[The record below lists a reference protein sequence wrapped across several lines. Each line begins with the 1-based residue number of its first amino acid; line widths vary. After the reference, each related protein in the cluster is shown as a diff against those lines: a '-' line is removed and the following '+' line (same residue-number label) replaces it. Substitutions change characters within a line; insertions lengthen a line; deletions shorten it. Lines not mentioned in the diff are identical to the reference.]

1 MGLTTQRVSPSKR
14 GCAAVSE
21 SSLDDNRFRLRGVA
35 PVAPSGWWK
44 KPRVRP
50 WRGGARVRDSTAASL
65 ATTLA
70 QRLHAA
76 AQRTTSAAVGRQA
89 KTGDSASSGRDLPW
103 SPPTRSPL

>member
-50 WRGGARVRDSTAASL
+50 WSGGARPLIL
-65 ATTLA
+65 A
-70 QRLHAA
+70 
-76 AQRTTSAAVGRQA
+76 V
-89 KTGDSASSGRDLPW
+89 LPF
-103 SPPTRSPL
+103 PIEEPNGT